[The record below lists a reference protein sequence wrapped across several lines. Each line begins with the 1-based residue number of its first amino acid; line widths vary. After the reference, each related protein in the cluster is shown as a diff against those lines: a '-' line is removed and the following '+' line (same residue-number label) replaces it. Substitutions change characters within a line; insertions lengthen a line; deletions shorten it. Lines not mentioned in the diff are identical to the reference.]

1 MTTTQRGE
9 SEASQSYNV
18 DDRTWIHVIA
28 RVGITSRGVIYLLL
42 AYLAFDIAQHGSA
55 PAQTSSTGALE
66 EVRGRPGGAALMV
79 ALALGLACYG
89 LWRLLDAL
97 TQRRGA
103 AKRVSSFVIA
113 VLYFGLCAQA
123 VRLISGQASSNSA
136 SSNPVPLVAKVLR
149 WSGGP
154 TIVEVTGVVLVGA
167 GAVLAIWGI
176 GHHFEKDLALE
187 RTGRRTHQL
196 VKVLGG
202 MGDAARAFLVILVG
216 IYLIKAGAASNPTQ
230 AKSVDESL
238 KALVH
243 HPYGAIAIGLVAL
256 GLLCFAFYS
265 FFDARLRRL

>member
-1 MTTTQRGE
+1 MATIQRGG
-9 SEASQSYNV
+9 SRTSPSFNV
-18 DDRTWIHVIA
+18 ENRTWVHAIA
-28 RVGITSRGVIYLLL
+28 RAGIASRGVIYLAL
-42 AYLAFDIAQHGSA
+42 AYLAFDIARHGSA
-55 PAQTSSTGALE
+55 PTQTTSTGALQ
-66 EVRGRPGGAALMV
+66 EVRSRPGGTALIV
-79 ALALGLACYG
+79 VLAFGLACYG
-89 LWRLLDAL
+89 SWRLLDAL

-113 VLYFGLCAQA
+113 VVYFGLCAQA
-123 VRLISGQASSNSA
+123 VRLISGQASNNGA

-154 TIVEVTGVVLVGA
+154 AIVEVTGVVLVGA
-167 GAVLAIWGI
+167 GAALAIWGI
-176 GHHFEKDLALE
+176 VHRFEKDLALE
-187 RTGRRTHQL
+187 RIGRKTQQL

-202 MGDAARAFLVILVG
+202 MGDAARGFLVILVG
-216 IYLIKAGAASNPTQ
+216 IYLIKAGFASNPNQ

>member
-9 SEASQSYNV
+9 SGTGISFNV
-18 DDRTWIHVIA
+18 DDRTLVHAIA
-28 RVGITSRGVIYLLL
+28 RVGIASRGVIYLLL

-55 PAQTSSTGALE
+55 PAQTSSTGALQ

-176 GHHFEKDLALE
+176 GHQFEKDLA
-187 RTGRRTHQL
+187 
-196 VKVLGG
+196 
-202 MGDAARAFLVILVG
+202 AARAFLVILVG

-256 GLLCFAFYS
+256 GLVCFAFYS
-265 FFDARLRRL
+265 FVDARLRRL